1 MRRAAHVAGLME
13 IRGNGKCILELRQIT
28 PSTVSESSGAASSN
42 EMPVPDS
49 AKLFG
54 DVQSGA
60 VRVHSTKIGVTK
72 KESST
77 TSTICSAMQEF
88 FGEPTVRGIMHSN
101 SDFTHG
107 YLRKRRAQ
115 RPKPSRARPPRTRT
129 RTITSE
135 LDKNPDIDDKQK
147 GGDMDKDTADK
158 KRNQKDV
165 DMDSDI
171 ADNNH
176 NGNQKNKGVGK
187 DIADKSQEDKDMDSD
202 IADKRQE
209 NKDV

>member
-54 DVQSGA
+54 DVKSGA
-60 VRVHSTKIGVTK
+60 VCVHSTKMGVTK

-115 RPKPSRARPPRTRT
+115 RPKPSRTRPPRTRT
-129 RTITSE
+129 QTTTSKRLWTRTPTSTTSRRARTWTR
-135 LDKNPDIDDKQK
+135 
-147 GGDMDKDTADK
+147 MRRTRSAT
-158 KRNQKDV
+158 RRTW
-165 DMDSDI
+165 
-171 ADNNH
+171 
-176 NGNQKNKGVGK
+176 
-187 DIADKSQEDKDMDSD
+187 
-202 IADKRQE
+202 RQRHHGQ
-209 NKDV
+209 